1 MLVAPYPPAEIR
13 KQIPLRTWKRAISNW
28 VTALK
33 LSPDDSFIAGYLREQ
48 SRSTDDSRD
57 SRDDSDNKLLRAE
70 VFYSI
75 TNGKALQAPTPEQ
88 VRDFVIVYGPTN
100 VTKTCSY
107 ILALPQSDAVIRKLS
122 KLLLHSVQENDPN
135 AITVAS
141 VLASNGTLIR
151 KLASDEW
158 IVMLDSIGSSQSMK
172 MTSVVRAGLDSPDP
186 TDIASI
192 VDMFPQIDRKKAAD
206 ILKSFP
212 SVDAA
217 IAHLLEH
224 PDQIQQ
230 DNASTA
236 NERNESK
243 PQPKKT
249 GPIAQF
255 GKKAKKLDTDE
266 TFNSRNK
273 ELIMKLAA
281 EEYEYEDEL
290 DDTYEEAE
298 AHVGDTP
305 ASVAALNAIEKYLW
319 DYLNRS
325 PDLFARTARKSKQRQ
340 EMKRRTEWTD
350 EQIEG
355 WARNIEKNPTVKRRL
370 EDKYMF
376 RGNNAEPEEQE
387 LDLPEPSQ
395 PQQQSQ
401 AQARPQSQQQQKSNP
416 QRDRHRKEKN
426 KARVGNHNRKAGHA
440 KKMAKMNA

>member
-13 KQIPLRTWKRAISNW
+13 KQVPLRTWKRAISNW

-33 LSPDDSFIAGYLREQ
+33 LSPDDSFIAAYLREQ
-48 SRSTDDSRD
+48 SRSTEDSRD

-75 TNGKALQAPTPEQ
+75 INGKALQSPSPEQ

-122 KLLLHSVQENDPN
+122 KLLLHSVQENDSN

-158 IVMLDSIGSSQSMK
+158 LVMLDSIGSSQSMK
-172 MTSVVRAGLDSPDP
+172 MASLARAGLDSPDP
-186 TDIASI
+186 ADVASI
-192 VDMFPQIDRKKAAD
+192 VDMFPQVDRKKAAD
-206 ILKSFP
+206 ILKSVP

-224 PDQIQQ
+224 ADQIEQ

-236 NERNESK
+236 KESK
-243 PQPKKT
+243 PQAKKT

-255 GKKAKKLDTDE
+255 GKKEKKLDADE

-281 EEYEYEDEL
+281 EEQEYEDEL

-298 AHVGDTP
+298 AHTGDTP
-305 ASVAALNAIEKYLW
+305 ASAAALNAIEKYLW
-319 DYLNRS
+319 DYLNRL

-376 RGNNAEPEEQE
+376 RGNNADPEEQE

-395 PQQQSQ
+395 PQPQSQ
-401 AQARPQSQQQQKSNP
+401 AQTRPQSQQQQKSNP

-426 KARVGNHNRKAGHA
+426 KARVGNHNRKSGHA